1 MVLRRRFE
9 LALALALALAGVAP
23 AAALEKPRQSA
34 VEPSPVALVGARCV
48 FCHGPAVMLSFSRN
62 LLSEGGPEALDTF
75 LERHHAPDKAA
86 RDAIVRF
93 LVDPAGSS
101 N

>member
-9 LALALALALAGVAP
+9 LALALALVLAGVAP
-23 AAALEKPRQSA
+23 AAELEKPSPPA
-34 VEPSPVALVGARCV
+34 VAPSPVALIGARCV

-62 LLSEGGPEALDTF
+62 LLFEGGPGALDAF
-75 LERHHAPDKAA
+75 LERHHAPDKEA

-93 LVDPAGSS
+93 LV
-101 N
+101 